1 MRRPYRRPGLELR
14 PRAGPADPLVKVLQE
29 DLRALGYLRAGID
42 GRFGDG
48 TGRAVRALQYDLLTA
63 ERHGSDGD
71 APVALK
77 TFNRG
82 RVTGLTG
89 VVDERLA
96 ACIEEIRDDHRI
108 PALPRSVEPAR
119 ANGEAL
125 GQIRRLVGLPVPR
138 PFLLA
143 IFLQESGGLHYR
155 VPSASDGDDFIV
167 VGLDRND
174 RGHPDRITSSGYGI
188 GQFTL
193 FHHPPTADEVA
204 TVMVD
209 PVKNVQRAVRELRS
223 KFDLFVNGSTSGQQ
237 ADDRIREIG
246 KGALRTCRFAPDD
259 PRHMTDCSRCAGEH
273 LVDIAPGAPLYRG
286 ATETLHPTRYHPET
300 SYTRV
305 PERATLGCD
314 WPYAVRRYNG
324 SGVDSYH
331 YQYQVLG
338 RLTRLPVST

>member
-1 MRRPYRRPGLELR
+1 MRRPYRQPGLELR
-14 PRAGPADPLVKVLQE
+14 PRSGPADPLVRALQE

-42 GRFGDG
+42 GAFGAG
-48 TGRAVRALQYDLLTA
+48 TASAVRALQYDLLTA
-63 ERHGSDGD
+63 ERHGRDGD
-71 APVALK
+71 APAALK

-96 ACIEEIRDDHRI
+96 ACVEDLLNDRRI
-108 PALPRSVEPAR
+108 PTLPRSAEPAQ
-119 ANGEAL
+119 ANREAL
-125 GQIRRLVGLPVPR
+125 AQIQRLVGLPVPR

-155 VPSASDGDDFIV
+155 VPGPGNEDNFIV
-167 VGLDRND
+167 VGLDRGD
-174 RGHPDRITSSGYGI
+174 PGHPERITSRGYGI

-193 FHHPPTADEVA
+193 FHHPPTAHEVA

-209 PVKNVQRAVRELRS
+209 PVKNVQRAVGELRS
-223 KFDLFVNGSTSGQQ
+223 KFDLFVNGSTSGRQ
-237 ADDRIREIG
+237 ADDRMREIG
-246 KGALRTCRFAPDD
+246 KGALRACRFAPDD
-259 PRHMTDCSRCAGEH
+259 PRYMTDCSRCAGAH
-273 LVDIAPGAPLYRG
+273 LVDIAPGAPVYRG

-300 SYTRV
+300 SYAGV
-305 PERATLGCD
+305 PDRATLGCD

-338 RLTRLPVST
+338 RLTRPPVRP